1 MKILIAVEDEI
12 YGMAAIDFVHRCGW
26 TKNFD
31 FKLFHAIE
39 PLLVDN
45 YMSFVPSPV
54 LSDIVEEH
62 TKWAKALLDT
72 LETKLK
78 AGLDGGTIE
87 KLVLQ
92 DFSKSAILEE
102 SKKWNADLIV
112 LGSHGRRGMNKFLLG
127 SVSQTV
133 AEHSDVPVLIVRIP
147 QKPQTKENTDKS

>member
-1 MKILIAVEDEI
+1 MKILIAVEDET

-26 TKNFD
+26 TKNVN

-45 YMSFVPSPV
+45 YMSFIPSPV
-54 LSDIVEEH
+54 LGDIIEER
-62 TKWAKALLDT
+62 TKSAKLLLDQ
-72 LETKLK
+72 LESKLK
-78 AGLDGGTIE
+78 SVLNDCTVE
-87 KLVLQ
+87 KLVLE

-102 SKKWNADLIV
+102 SKRWNADLII

-133 AEHSDVPVLIVRIP
+133 AEHADVPVLIVRIP
-147 QKPQTKENTDKS
+147 QKQ

>member
-1 MKILIAVEDEI
+1 MKILIAVEDEV
-12 YGMAAIDFVHRCGW
+12 YGMAAVDFVQRSGW
-26 TKNFD
+26 TKNCD

-45 YMSFVPSPV
+45 YMSFVPAPV
-54 LSDIVEEH
+54 LSDITEEH
-62 TKWAKALLDT
+62 TKWAKALLDK

-78 AGLDGGTIE
+78 DGLEGGTIE

-102 SKKWNADLIV
+102 SKKWNADLII
-112 LGSHGRRGMNKFLLG
+112 LGSHGRKGMNKFLLG

-147 QKPQTKENTDKS
+147 KKPESKENTDKK